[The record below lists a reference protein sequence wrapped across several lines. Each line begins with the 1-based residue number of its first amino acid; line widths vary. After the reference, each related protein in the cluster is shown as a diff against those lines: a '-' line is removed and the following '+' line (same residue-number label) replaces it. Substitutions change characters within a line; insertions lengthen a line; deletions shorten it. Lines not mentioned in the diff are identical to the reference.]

1 MTDDECELEM
11 RAILGEDW
19 KAPVDVKAAERFF
32 ALSGK
37 AVDDEAGPYI
47 GRAPAGWLIC
57 GSYAGQDYA
66 GCRED
71 GISLA
76 HDWVAMVRQREPS
89 RPENFIEAMVGNY
102 APIPTPPIQDIRQA
116 YEESHADDGDA
127 GAVDTDP
134 ADPDLGGDPGEFVEA
149 GANADPGEPA
159 DYSAE
164 PVGDDPELAWAGAY
178 PGVMVQGDPLKAA
191 KNDAREA
198 LAQMQR
204 SILDRYPWQDNLRDF
219 DQMQSVRW
227 AIAEGTHPP
236 FNEEQQAEFDALST
250 FSNWFGRVN
259 QNAFNITIQ
268 IDDAETVEA
277 VNAININSGW
287 PE

>member
-1 MTDDECELEM
+1 
-11 RAILGEDW
+11 
-19 KAPVDVKAAERFF
+19 
-32 ALSGK
+32 
-37 AVDDEAGPYI
+37 
-47 GRAPAGWLIC
+47 
-57 GSYAGQDYA
+57 
-66 GCRED
+66 
-71 GISLA
+71 
-76 HDWVAMVRQREPS
+76 
-89 RPENFIEAMVGNY
+89 
-102 APIPTPPIQDIRQA
+102 
-116 YEESHADDGDA
+116 
-127 GAVDTDP
+127 
-134 ADPDLGGDPGEFVEA
+134 
-149 GANADPGEPA
+149 
-159 DYSAE
+159 
-164 PVGDDPELAWAGAY
+164 
-178 PGVMVQGDPLKAA
+178 MVQGDPLKAA